1 MAMMTGDLMELTR
14 LIKQRDKLSM
24 REAAIV
30 VNDCLIELE
39 SAIQSGA
46 SYDECAD
53 IVAMNLSLEPDY
65 LEILLNELC

>member
-39 SAIQSGA
+39 SAIQNHA

-53 IVAMNLSLEPDY
+53 IVANYLGLEPEY

>member
-46 SYDECAD
+46 SYDE
-53 IVAMNLSLEPDY
+53 
-65 LEILLNELC
+65 

>member
-1 MAMMTGDLMELTR
+1 MMTGDLMELTR

-24 REAAIV
+24 REAAIT

-39 SAIQSGA
+39 SAIHSGA

-53 IVAMNLSLEPDY
+53 IVATYLNLEPDF
-65 LEILLNELC
+65 LEILLNELS

>member
-53 IVAMNLSLEPDY
+53 IVATYLNLEPDF

>member
-1 MAMMTGDLMELTR
+1 MAMTGDLMELTR

-53 IVAMNLSLEPDY
+53 IVASYLSLEPDF
-65 LEILLNELC
+65 LEILLNELS

>member
-1 MAMMTGDLMELTR
+1 MAMTGDLMELTR

-53 IVAMNLSLEPDY
+53 IVAAYLNLEPDF
-65 LEILLNELC
+65 LEILLN